1 MSDINFQDKDWLR
14 LKEQYLKQIE
24 EALVESG
31 QPNVENI
38 VEDVRGHLDRR
49 FAELSPMQRTWE
61 NYQAIITEMG
71 PSSEYAELAGQNTD
85 TPKQKISLGFVLILA
100 VALALLT
107 VGLLV
112 LPTLFP
118 KSPVPTWTD
127 KIQSAFINEPELI
140 GKWASVDIVKEPNE
154 FNPEKKQWRGE
165 LWLKDIEFN
174 PDGTTSLG
182 GISWKKGLIVE
193 NQSKISAKYEIKD
206 INGTTYL
213 FLPWLSGDVTIR
225 HQKPVYYI
233 LKKVTGARQ
242 EEQSKNEQAK
252 AAAIE
257 AAEAWLQLV
266 DDGQYR
272 ESWSQAAEYFKQVVN
287 EEQWETTIK
296 AVRKPLGK
304 VLSRKVSNST
314 YTMTLPG
321 APDGKYVVIQF
332 DTSFENKQNAVET
345 VTPMMD
351 TDGPDSAQGATPGRQ
366 WRVSGYYIK

>member
-31 QPNVENI
+31 QLNVENI

-49 FAELSPMQRTWE
+49 FAELSPTQRTWE

-85 TPKQKISLGFVLILA
+85 TPKQKISLGFVFILV

-127 KIQSAFINEPELI
+127 KMKSA
-140 GKWASVDIVKEPNE
+140 IVSD
-154 FNPEKKQWRGE
+154 KQ
-165 LWLKDIEFN
+165 
-174 PDGTTSLG
+174 
-182 GISWKKGLIVE
+182 V
-193 NQSKISAKYEIKD
+193 
-206 INGTTYL
+206 
-213 FLPWLSGDVTIR
+213 
-225 HQKPVYYI
+225 
-233 LKKVTGARQ
+233 
-242 EEQSKNEQAK
+242 NEQWVT
-252 AAAIE
+252 AANE
-257 AAEAWLQLV
+257 AAKAWLQLV
-266 DDGQYR
+266 DQGQYG
-272 ESWSQAAEYFKQVVN
+272 ESWLQAAEYFKKVVN

-304 VLSRKVSNST
+304 ALSRKVSNST
-314 YTMTLPG
+314 YTTTLPG
-321 APDGKYVVIQF
+321 APDGQYVVIQF

-351 TDGPDSAQGATPGRQ
+351 TDGQ